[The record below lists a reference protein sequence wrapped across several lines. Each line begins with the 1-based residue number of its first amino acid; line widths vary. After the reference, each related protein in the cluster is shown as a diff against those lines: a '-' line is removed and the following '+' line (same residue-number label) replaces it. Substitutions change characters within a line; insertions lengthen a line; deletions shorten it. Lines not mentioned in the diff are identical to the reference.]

1 MSWFFI
7 ALLSPVLHAAAN
19 HIDKY
24 LLSRYFKGGG
34 TATLIIFSSIFGLV
48 VLPFIVLIEPNV
60 LDITPSHAL
69 LLLLSGIIYTVYLIP
84 YFYALNQDE
93 ASIVVPL
100 FQTVPIFGYILA
112 YFVLGE
118 TLNNQQIFASLLII
132 SGAVFLSLDLNQKR
146 LTIKKN
152 IFLAMLLSSFLVAL
166 GALIFKFVAIQETFW
181 VSSFWNYI
189 GYAIVGSFL
198 LTFIKSYR
206 KQFLKVIHR
215 NKLSILT
222 VNSFNEILFII
233 GALGMT
239 FASLLAPLALVLVVD
254 GLQPFF
260 VLVYGIII
268 TLFLPKLG
276 EESLLKKD
284 LIQKIIAIL
293 LLV

>member
-181 VSSFWNYI
+181 VSSFWLCN
-189 GYAIVGSFL
+189 SR
-198 LTFIKSYR
+198 FIFTNLHKVVQETIFKSD
-206 KQFLKVIHR
+206 
-215 NKLSILT
+215 S
-222 VNSFNEILFII
+222 S
-233 GALGMT
+233 
-239 FASLLAPLALVLVVD
+239 
-254 GLQPFF
+254 
-260 VLVYGIII
+260 
-268 TLFLPKLG
+268 
-276 EESLLKKD
+276 
-284 LIQKIIAIL
+284 
-293 LLV
+293 